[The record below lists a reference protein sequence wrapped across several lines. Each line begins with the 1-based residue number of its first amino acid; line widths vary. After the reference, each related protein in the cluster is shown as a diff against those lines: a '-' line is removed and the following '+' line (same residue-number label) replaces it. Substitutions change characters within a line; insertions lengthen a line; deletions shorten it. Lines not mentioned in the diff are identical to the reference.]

1 MVACVDVR
9 LLLEF
14 HYLIIVH
21 FCLRL
26 DCEKHLSRAD
36 IPCDQVLLHSED
48 SELVAEGAGGEDL
61 VLGGHTKEIDGVAVE
76 ERDDLELLGGL
87 LEGKSNVASIVV
99 DLLGAADSSWC
110 EKIGVLL
117 ALEQAVDFVETEASL
132 SVFGG
137 QRQRVHE
144 CFVEEVDATHVVV
157 VQRLY
162 LLCLH
167 LPNVEVLLVGHH
179 HAFFEVV
186 RERRVQNHYLSYL
199 VSVNLLY
206 FFNLHESVALFEGV

>member
-1 MVACVDVR
+1 M
-9 LLLEF
+9 
-14 HYLIIVH
+14 
-21 FCLRL
+21 
-26 DCEKHLSRAD
+26 K
-36 IPCDQVLLHSED
+36 
-48 SELVAEGAGGEDL
+48 
-61 VLGGHTKEIDGVAVE
+61 

-99 DLLGAADSSWC
+99 DLLGAANSSWC

-117 ALEQAVDFVETEASL
+117 ALEQAVDFVETKATL

-144 CFVEEVDATHVVV
+144 GFVEEVDATHVVV

-162 LLCLH
+162 LLRLH
-167 LPNVEVLLVGHH
+167 LPNVEVLFVSHH

-186 RERRVQNHYLSYL
+186 
-199 VSVNLLY
+199 
-206 FFNLHESVALFEGV
+206 